1 MRIHG
6 LSALAGAA
14 ALLALTGG
22 AAWGQGI
29 TISPTIGVYT
39 QANSLDQLRAQADT
53 LSIKRE
59 SALALGANVEFGWLR
74 LGLNYVSGATIKC
87 QQASNCG
94 SVANG
99 GDIGKGKI
107 LMGSADA
114 VLRPIPR
121 IVIFQP
127 YAVAGIGFKNFKYDA
142 DTNLAGAFGNVK
154 SNSTAAFHGGIGA
167 DLMFGGVGIM
177 AEVTDYISQGQGDVN
192 GNNKQLQHDAYGVIG
207 LRLKVF

>member
-6 LSALAGAA
+6 LSALAGAMT
-14 ALLALTGG
+14 LLALTSGG
-22 AAWGQGI
+22 AWAQGI

-53 LSIKRE
+53 LSIKRQ
-59 SALALGANVEFGWLR
+59 SALALGANVELGFLR
-74 LGLNYVSGATIKC
+74 LGVNYVSGATIKC
-87 QQASNCG
+87 EQATNCG
-94 SVANG
+94 SVLNG
-99 GDIGKGKI
+99 GDLGKGKI

-121 IVIFQP
+121 IVVFQP

-142 DTNLAGAFGNVK
+142 DSNLSGAFGNIK
-154 SNSTAAFHGGIGA
+154 SNSTAAFHGGLGA

-177 AEVTDYISQGQGDVN
+177 AEVTDYISQGQADTSG
-192 GNNKQLQHDAYGVIG
+192 NKQLQHDAFGVVG
-207 LRLKVF
+207 LRVKVF

>member
-1 MRIHG
+1 MRMHG

-14 ALLALTGG
+14 ALLALSSG
-22 AAWGQGI
+22 AVRAQGI

-53 LSIKRE
+53 LSIKRQ
-59 SALALGANVEFGWLR
+59 SALALGANVELGFLR

-87 QQASNCG
+87 EQASNCG
-94 SVANG
+94 SIQNG
-99 GDIGKGKI
+99 GSLGKGKI

-127 YAVAGIGFKNFKYDA
+127 YAIAGIGFKNFDY
-142 DTNLAGAFGNVK
+142 DTNTNFSTAFGNVK
-154 SNSTAAFHGGIGA
+154 SNSTAAFHAGLGA
-167 DLMFGGVGIM
+167 DLMFGGVGVM
-177 AEVTDYISQGQGDVN
+177 AEVTDYISQGQAGIS
-192 GNNKQLQHDAYGVIG
+192 GNKQLQHDAYGVVG
-207 LRLKVF
+207 LRLKLF